1 MLQQFFW
8 LINVGQAPRAVSH
21 EHHLDYDHAWHES
34 AMSLQN
40 SMSGKMAQFSK
51 KEMKKKSAY
60 FDKVLVRTLKMFE
73 KEMISMFL
81 IMKSVPKTQL

>member
-1 MLQQFFW
+1 
-8 LINVGQAPRAVSH
+8 
-21 EHHLDYDHAWHES
+21 
-34 AMSLQN
+34 MSLQN